1 MKHRLPTEF
10 LKEKNEIHV
19 VGAGG
24 NGAQFVNGLARMVL
38 SLRALGHPGF
48 NVKLH
53 DGDLVTEA
61 NIGRQLYSGSD
72 IGLAKSTVLVNRI
85 NAYYGLNFD
94 AIPTRWPNGNSEP
107 HGSSRVSIVVG
118 CVDNNAARRQIGEAL
133 RKGTYRYW
141 LDMGNSS
148 KSGQVIFGESSRHYQ
163 DRIRYEQ
170 RKKNPNVNPDDF
182 DEDDETTGTG
192 PRLPTVLELFH
203 DMRNPK
209 VPEDLTPSCSL
220 AGALERQDLFINQ
233 LLTTWALQLLW
244 GFYRVG
250 SLENHGYF
258 INSERG
264 LTTALPVD
272 PKGWERMGFFWNSNA
287 PLRKIKKVLRPIR
300 PFNPGKFKLECGHV
314 MEGHGRYKIRCNLC
328 QQEGKK

>member
-1 MKHRLPTEF
+1 MKHNLPIEF

-19 VGAGG
+19 IGAGG
-24 NGAQFVNGLARMVL
+24 NGAQFINGLARMVL

-48 NVKLH
+48 VVKLH

-94 AIPTRWPNGNSEP
+94 AVPTRWPNSNSNP
-107 HGSSRVSIVVG
+107 DSNRVAIVVG
-118 CVDNNAARRQIGEAL
+118 CVDNNAARRQIGEHL
-133 RKGTYRYW
+133 KKGVYRYW
-141 LDMGNSS
+141 LDMGNSA
-148 KSGQVIFGESSRHYQ
+148 KSGQVIFGESTTHYVRRLQ
-163 DRIRYEQ
+163 YQKRQ
-170 RKKNPNVNPDDF
+170 RARKADD
-182 DEDDETTGTG
+182 DDGYYDGDTTGEG
-192 PRLPTVLELFH
+192 PRLPTVLELFK

-209 VPEDLTPSCSL
+209 IPEDLTPSCSL

-233 LLTTWALQLLW
+233 LLSTWALQLLW
-244 GFYRVG
+244 GFYRAG

-264 LTTALPVD
+264 LSTPLPVD
-272 PKGWERMGFFWNSNA
+272 PVGWERMGFYWNTRA
-287 PLRKIKKVLRPIR
+287 PLRKIKKVLVAIR
-300 PFNPGKFKLECGHV
+300 PFHPGRFRLECGHV
-314 MEGHGRYKIRCNLC
+314 MEGHGHHKIRCTLC
-328 QQEGKK
+328 QHEGKN